1 MSFNIVVSSAG
12 RRVALLRLFRRTLGD
27 LGHRGRVIATDMSPL
42 SAAAHE
48 ADRFLQV
55 PPCTDPGFV
64 PAMLDI
70 CASQGAR
77 LLVPTIDP
85 ELAVYARHRERFA
98 EVGTTVAVS
107 GPRVVGIGAD
117 KRETHAWLTRAGIP
131 TVRQGTVD
139 EVLADPDDWPFPLVV
154 KPAQGSAGIG
164 VQVVADPDDLKSASC
179 DEDLLVQTVA
189 RGREHTIDMLV
200 DRAGACV
207 CAVPRRRIE
216 VRAGESSKGVTVR
229 SGVLET
235 TAQRV
240 CAALPDPYGALN
252 LQVFR
257 DADTGETSVIEL
269 NPRFSGGFP
278 LSWEAGARFPEWII
292 NELLGREP
300 VTPPP
305 DAWRGG
311 VVMLRYDD
319 AVFVDAGTV
328 GLPGAG

>member
-12 RRVALLRLFRRTLGD
+12 RRVALLRLFRRALRD
-27 LGHRGRVIATDMSPL
+27 LGHRGQVIATDMSPL
-42 SAAAHE
+42 SSAAHE
-48 ADRFLQV
+48 AERFFQV

-64 PAMLDI
+64 PAMLDV
-70 CASQGAR
+70 CARTGAR

-107 GPRVVGIGAD
+107 GPQVVGIGAD

-139 EVLADPDDWPFPLVV
+139 EVLADPDDWPFPLMV
-154 KPAQGSAGIG
+154 KPRQGSAGVG
-164 VQVVADPDDLKSASC
+164 VEAVADPDDLKLASC
-179 DEDLLVQTVA
+179 DGDPVVQTVA

-200 DRAGACV
+200 DRTGGCV

-229 SGVLET
+229 CPVLEA
-235 TAQRV
+235 TARRV
-240 CAALPDPYGALN
+240 CAALPDAYGALN
-252 LQVFR
+252 LQLFR
-257 DADTGETSVIEL
+257 DAGTGETSVIEL
-269 NPRFSGGFP
+269 NPRFGGGFP
-278 LSWEAGARFPEWII
+278 LSWEAGGRFPEWMIS
-292 NELLGREP
+292 ELLGREP
-300 VTPPP
+300 VTSPSG
-305 DAWRGG
+305 WRGG

-319 AVFVDAGTV
+319 AVFVDARTV
-328 GLPGAG
+328 GLPDAV